1 MTTPTLRGALT
12 TTVASVATTTMNLL
26 TASTVAN
33 DVLVAAF
40 GIDTVATV
48 STVPAG
54 WVLQRSQSDAAQGN
68 DQVLKVYTRLATG
81 AEATSY
87 TWTIT
92 VAESFCGAMGSVRDC
107 VATTT
112 PNAVSSAAG
121 TASTAIAPTV
131 STDTAGTLL
140 MAFYAVDVSAPGV
153 VTFTSASM
161 STRAAN
167 LSASSWA
174 NLGVFT
180 DVFAGP
186 GATGT
191 RSASTSGG
199 TISGWMAVM
208 MAFAPAGTTAANAP
222 VEFYGMGLM
231 GLT

>member
-68 DQVLKVYTRLATG
+68 DEVLKIYTRLATG
-81 AEATSY
+81 TEATSY

-92 VAESFCGAMGSVRDC
+92 VAESFTAAMGSVRDC

-112 PNAVSSAAG
+112 PNAVSSSAG
-121 TASTAIAPTV
+121 TGSTAVAPTV

-140 MAFYAVDVSAPGV
+140 MAFYAVDTSPPGT
-153 VTFTSASM
+153 VTFSSGNM
-161 STRAAN
+161 STRVAN
-167 LSASSWA
+167 LSASSWS
-174 NLGVFT
+174 NLGLFT

-191 RSASTSGG
+191 RSASTTGG
-199 TISGWMAVM
+199 NTGWMSVM